1 MESKLPENPDQLPVY
16 DPTAIDW
23 KEIEELRR
31 IPGPEKV
38 RMSLGLQELA
48 RRLTLAGIRH
58 QNPDASEEEIHG
70 IFAQRMSMFQ

>member
-38 RMSLGLQELA
+38 RMGLRLQELA
-48 RRLTLAGIRH
+48 RTVTLAGIRH
-58 QNPDASEEEIHG
+58 QHPDADEEEVHG
-70 IFAQRMSMFQ
+70 IFVQRMSLFQ